1 MTDMSKILYNISY
14 LGGEPRNNI
23 KRNNSRKRPP
33 RTNMRQSYKS
43 LTDLIDNQEPI
54 YIGHYYPEIKEYL
67 DNQYSM
73 SLKDSVD
80 IDQILELIVYENP
93 DEI

>member
-1 MTDMSKILYNISY
+1 
-14 LGGEPRNNI
+14 
-23 KRNNSRKRPP
+23 
-33 RTNMRQSYKS
+33 MRQSYKS

-54 YIGHYYPEIKEYL
+54 YIGHYYPEIKQYL

>member
-1 MTDMSKILYNISY
+1 MSKILYNISY
-14 LGGEPRNNI
+14 LGGESRNNI

-43 LTDLIDNQEPI
+43 LADLIDNQEPI

>member
-1 MTDMSKILYNISY
+1 
-14 LGGEPRNNI
+14 
-23 KRNNSRKRPP
+23 
-33 RTNMRQSYKS
+33 MRQSYKS

>member
-1 MTDMSKILYNISY
+1 MSKILYNISY

>member
-1 MTDMSKILYNISY
+1 MSKILYNNNY
-14 LGGEPRNNI
+14 LDGEPRNNI